1 MTLLQIAFAEVVACW
16 ILWSA
21 PFFRSARRG
30 GSQKPVVTAPAARWG
45 IVLQSVSYALVWSIP
60 SVAVNAGRP
69 PSAIRLVL
77 SMFVGPVSVALV
89 WSAVKH
95 LGKQWRVDA
104 ALNQDHDLVR
114 TGAYSLVRHPIYA
127 SMLGMLLSSG
137 LMWTWWPL
145 LPVAIVVFLAG
156 TEIRVRAEDRL
167 LAGRFP
173 EPFAAYKARVPAY
186 IPFLR

>member
-1 MTLLQIAFAEVVACW
+1 MT
-16 ILWSA
+16 
-21 PFFRSARRG
+21 AR
-30 GSQKPVVTAPAARWG
+30 AARWG
-45 IVLQSVSYALVWSIP
+45 IVLQSVGYALVWSVP
-60 SVAVNAGRP
+60 SAAVNAGKP

-77 SMFVGPVSVALV
+77 SMFVGPVSVALI
-89 WSAVKH
+89 WSAIKH

-114 TGAYSLVRHPIYA
+114 TGAYRLVRHPIYA
-127 SMLGMLLSSG
+127 SMFGMLLASG

-145 LPVAIVVFLAG
+145 LPFAIAVFLAG

-173 EPFAAYKARVPAY
+173 EPFAAYKARVLAY